1 MATINGMS
9 DTVSEMGRQAAEQGY
24 DAARE
29 YAAKGADAVRDY
41 AEKGADM
48 LTDVS
53 GNLRDFVSR
62 EPWVALVAAF
72 AVGYL
77 VARALRRVPA

>member
-9 DTVSEMGRQAAEQGY
+9 DTAREMGREAMEQGY
-24 DAARE
+24 DT
-29 YAAKGADAVRDY
+29 VRDY

-48 LTDVS
+48 LGDVS
-53 GNLRDFVSR
+53 GNLREFVSR